1 MCFCFQLLQRNI
13 DRVNKL
19 VASLVSTGAFVQS
32 LFTWQYKFRSAFA
45 FAVSILVSQPLSV
58 PKCLFEARF
67 TRSIDFA
74 FQIYIMLCLNFDF
87 YIIPL
92 TLLLTFLKQYVMCM
106 LLADRNVNPEEQVRT
121 HTHQFLKK
129 CGT

>member
-1 MCFCFQLLQRNI
+1 M
-13 DRVNKL
+13 
-19 VASLVSTGAFVQS
+19 
-32 LFTWQYKFRSAFA
+32 
-45 FAVSILVSQPLSV
+45 
-58 PKCLFEARF
+58 
-67 TRSIDFA
+67 RSIDFA

-121 HTHQFLKK
+121 HIHQFLKK
-129 CGT
+129 NVELELCFFRSFLGFLLK

>member
-1 MCFCFQLLQRNI
+1 M
-13 DRVNKL
+13 
-19 VASLVSTGAFVQS
+19 
-32 LFTWQYKFRSAFA
+32 
-45 FAVSILVSQPLSV
+45 
-58 PKCLFEARF
+58 
-67 TRSIDFA
+67 RSIDFA

-121 HTHQFLKK
+121 YSLIFSSF
-129 CGT
+129 